1 MQGAILQNDRL
12 RVLNLKYWSC
22 VGESSSLSLKEF
34 YNYSFVY
41 KTLLSAISTLKQRF
55 RDVFDKTRII

>member
-22 VGESSSLSLKEF
+22 VCESSSLSLKEF

-41 KTLLSAISTLKQRF
+41 KTLLSAISLR
-55 RDVFDKTRII
+55 